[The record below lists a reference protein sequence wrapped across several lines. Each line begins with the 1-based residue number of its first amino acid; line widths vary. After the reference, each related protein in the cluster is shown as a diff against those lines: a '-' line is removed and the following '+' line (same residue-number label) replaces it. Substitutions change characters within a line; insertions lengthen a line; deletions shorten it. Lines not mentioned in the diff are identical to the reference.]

1 MTLDFAFA
9 NVETALPSEGLD
21 ALRAACAR
29 DPRLAGEVEQRLS
42 VMADL
47 QGRLSGE
54 RSALRDLAATAASMR
69 RDVKGDLGPPTPA
82 DGCGASEPPGVVTAK
97 VDDVAEGMRL
107 LAAAGDTAENTRRAY
122 ASALRGLDAWLHAE
136 PERTLNDI
144 TLSEYLA
151 VLAARGRGASRAA
164 QVVAAA
170 KRRAELQRETSP
182 AGEKTAEALRRHR
195 RHAVAG
201 LGQVRGISWEE
212 ADRMGDLAAS
222 AGDARGLRDAALIAV
237 TSDAL
242 LRVSEVAN
250 IQVEDVVFE
259 DDGTARLLVRR
270 SKTDQRGSGAL
281 LFLGPRTAALVR
293 DWSARAAITKGPLF
307 RRLNRAGSV
316 AARGLGA
323 ASVRRVIVRRAA
335 AAGIGGRVSGHS
347 LRVGSAQSLA
357 KRGAGLV
364 AMQKAGR
371 WASPEMPARYTRS
384 QAAAEGA
391 IARLRHQH
399 GVTSTACA
407 VPTGNKSNKCL
418 TGPETAA

>member
-1 MTLDFAFA
+1 
-9 NVETALPSEGLD
+9 
-21 ALRAACAR
+21 
-29 DPRLAGEVEQRLS
+29 
-42 VMADL
+42 
-47 QGRLSGE
+47 
-54 RSALRDLAATAASMR
+54 
-69 RDVKGDLGPPTPA
+69 
-82 DGCGASEPPGVVTAK
+82 
-97 VDDVAEGMRL
+97 
-107 LAAAGDTAENTRRAY
+107 
-122 ASALRGLDAWLHAE
+122 
-136 PERTLNDI
+136 
-144 TLSEYLA
+144 
-151 VLAARGRGASRAA
+151 
-164 QVVAAA
+164 
-170 KRRAELQRETSP
+170 
-182 AGEKTAEALRRHR
+182 
-195 RHAVAG
+195 
-201 LGQVRGISWEE
+201 
-212 ADRMGDLAAS
+212 MGDLAAS

-270 SKTDQRGSGAL
+270 SKTDQRGTGAL

-293 DWSARAAITKGPLF
+293 DWSAHAAITKGPLF

-384 QAAAEGA
+384 QAASEGA
-391 IARLRHQH
+391 VARLRHQH
-399 GVTSTACA
+399 GVTSAACGA
-407 VPTGNKSNKCL
+407 STRNESK
-418 TGPETAA
+418 